1 MAPLW
6 VLWAFLLGSVAST
19 QSLLL
24 SPLPV
29 PAHVYAHAATHA
41 PARSS
46 IVRLASDDDPAPPEV
61 IQAEDNATP
70 NRKYRLAT
78 AAVGVT
84 VSAATAGAAIATLS
98 GQYDFGDVMLFGS
111 PVVTLVVDVLVGGTS
126 AWAWQQEQK
135 TKRENI
141 ARIWEEV
148 KRRRTGGATEGANR
162 LQRRAKKVLVPGGAM
177 PGAGGF
183 GAQPRSAPARPKA
196 AAPSAAPRVPAA
208 APPAEEPATVTGADS
223 GGLFAGA
230 RAFLEEANA
239 LGKAQAISLN
249 AQLEDAGVLPP
260 VAPRPPAPTTMDV
273 PAPAAEVAPAGAPL
287 DGAVGARTP
296 AKGKAKKGGSK
307 KKK

>member
-1 MAPLW
+1 MR
-6 VLWAFLLGSVAST
+6 VLTFLAFISST

-24 SPLPV
+24 SLPRTV
-29 PAHVYAHAATHA
+29 PAHVHAHAATHA
-41 PARSS
+41 PARSG

-98 GQYDFGDVMLFGS
+98 GQYEFGDVMLFGS

-196 AAPSAAPRVPAA
+196 SPKAAAPSAAPRVPAA

-223 GGLFAGA
+223 GGLFANA

>member
-1 MAPLW
+1 MR
-6 VLWAFLLGSVAST
+6 VLTFLAFISST

-24 SPLPV
+24 SLPRTV
-29 PAHVYAHAATHA
+29 PAHVHAHAATHA
-41 PARSS
+41 PARSG

-98 GQYDFGDVMLFGS
+98 GQYEFGDVMLFGS

-177 PGAGGF
+177 PGA
-183 GAQPRSAPARPKA
+183 
-196 AAPSAAPRVPAA
+196 
-208 APPAEEPATVTGADS
+208 AEEPATVTGADS
-223 GGLFAGA
+223 GGLFANA

>member
-1 MAPLW
+1 MR
-6 VLWAFLLGSVAST
+6 VLTFLGFSLAST

-24 SPLPV
+24 SLPRLV
-29 PAHVYAHAATHA
+29 PAHVHAHAATHA
-41 PARSS
+41 PARSG

-98 GQYDFGDVMLFGS
+98 GQYEFGDVMLFGS

-148 KRRRTGGATEGANR
+148 KRRRTGGAAEGANR

-230 RAFLEEANA
+230 RAFLEDANA

-273 PAPAAEVAPAGAPL
+273 PAAAAEVAPAGAPL